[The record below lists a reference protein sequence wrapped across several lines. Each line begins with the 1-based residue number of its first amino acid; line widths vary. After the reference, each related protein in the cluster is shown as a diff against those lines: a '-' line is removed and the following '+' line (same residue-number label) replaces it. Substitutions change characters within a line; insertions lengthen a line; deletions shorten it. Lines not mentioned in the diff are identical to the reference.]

1 MTKRHVIDAL
11 KYVLGVGLLAYVIWK
26 NWAPPGGGG
35 LAAVW
40 QRFVV
45 QGQPINSMAL
55 AAAGALCAAAVIQT
69 FVRWYVL
76 VRAQGLPFTVPNALR
91 LGFLGYFYNTLLP
104 GSVGGDLVKAA
115 CIAREQ
121 DRRTVAVATVLID
134 RIVGLWALAW
144 LVAGLGAGFWL
155 AGAIDPGAKTA
166 CERIIISAAV
176 IVAGSLAVWGL
187 MGLLPAHRAERFAGR
202 LGRVPLVGHSLAEL
216 WRAVWMFRVQGHA
229 MWLALAMAVVGHVG
243 FVLTFY
249 FAALALQAAPDV
261 PPVATHFLIIPI
273 GMAVQAGIP
282 TPGGVGGGEYVF
294 GKLYQLIGYP
304 AANGVLMTLVYRVI
318 TWVLGFVGYLVYL
331 QMKPA
336 LRAVEAEASPAD
348 GDALRSASPEPVTTL

>member
-1 MTKRHVIDAL
+1 MTRRRLVDAL
-11 KYVLGVGLLAYVIWK
+11 KYILGVGLLAYVVWH
-26 NWAPPGGGG
+26 NWAPSGGGG

-40 QRFVV
+40 QRIVV
-45 QGQPINSMAL
+45 QGQPINTAAL
-55 AAAGALCAAAVIQT
+55 AAAGALCAAGVIQT
-69 FVRWYVL
+69 FIRWFVL
-76 VRAQGLPFTVPNALR
+76 VRAQGLPFTLPNALR

-104 GSVGGDLVKAA
+104 GSVGGDLVKAT

-144 LVAGLGAGFWL
+144 LVAGLGAGVWL
-155 AGAIDPGAKTA
+155 AGAIQPGAQTVS
-166 CERIIISAAV
+166 ERIIVSAAI
-176 IVAGSLAVWGL
+176 IVAVSLAVWGL
-187 MGLLPAHRAERFAGR
+187 MGLLPAKRSEIFAGR
-202 LGRVPLVGHSLAEL
+202 LSRVPFAGHSLAEL
-216 WRAVWMFRVQGHA
+216 WRAVWMFRVKGHA
-229 MWLALAMAVVGHVG
+229 MWLALAMAIVGHVG

-249 FAALALQAAPDV
+249 FAARALQAPDDV
-261 PPVATHFLIIPI
+261 PSLATHFLVIPI

-294 GKLYQLIGYP
+294 GKLYQLVGYP
-304 AANGVLMTLVYRVI
+304 DANGVLMTLVYRVI

-336 LRAVEAEASPAD
+336 LRAVEAQSEGTDFGGLAPM
-348 GDALRSASPEPVTTL
+348 PPT